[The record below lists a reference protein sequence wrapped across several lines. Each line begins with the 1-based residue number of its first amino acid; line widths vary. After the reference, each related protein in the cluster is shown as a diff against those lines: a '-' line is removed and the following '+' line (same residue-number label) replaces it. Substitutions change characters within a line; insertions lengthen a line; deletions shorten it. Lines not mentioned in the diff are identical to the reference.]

1 MYLSVRNDSFQ
12 FFYYYSGC
20 CFQHVT
26 PLLGRHLFGAI
37 SLQRC
42 KQTMTCTSSLI
53 CNCCWRTGNNSF
65 CEAVTKCN
73 RNRWGIRLSPSR
85 NNRKIY
91 CQCRSMQITVE
102 EQQQQ
107 QRSVCTLQ
115 FKNVGLDVGK
125 VPIIRD
131 INFSL
136 FEGEILCLLGPSG
149 SGKSTILRIAAG
161 LTRPTEGFV
170 YYQGKELIGINEG
183 AAIVFQNFALFPW
196 LTVSEN
202 VELGIRGTK
211 SKIQRKAKAEKAID
225 MIGLDGYENAYPKEL
240 SGGMRQRVGF
250 ARAIAVEP
258 ELLCMDEPF
267 SALDVLT
274 GENLKSE
281 LLRLWQAGEIPTKSI
296 LIVTHSI
303 EEAVGLAD
311 RIIILGKDPGHIRSL
326 LRIPL
331 SHPRDRKSRSF
342 QNLIDQVYT
351 LLSRPDATCLTEGIP
366 VMASKKLKNT
376 FSAPSTKLVS
386 QESSKYPTLPSV
398 RIGSVAGLLSFFG
411 DERVIDLYR
420 LGQRLQLDVDDLYPL
435 LEAGVILNILK
446 VTEGDVMLT
455 DQGSRFSVASI
466 DDKKSMVREAL
477 LQSEGARLIQQI
489 YWLLRQTKRVHRVPE
504 ELILDT
510 ILEKYF
516 SPSESRRQLEVAIE
530 WGRYAELFGYD
541 APSGELFLD
550 EDPQQGE

>member
-1 MYLSVRNDSFQ
+1 MSSSF
-12 FFYYYSGC
+12 
-20 CFQHVT
+20 T
-26 PLLGRHLFGAI
+26 PMDKL
-37 SLQRC
+37 
-42 KQTMTCTSSLI
+42 
-53 CNCCWRTGNNSF
+53 CWRTGNKYCCRVATQWNKNSRDTRMRQS
-65 CEAVTKCN
+65 TK
-73 RNRWGIRLSPSR
+73 
-85 NNRKIY
+85 NRKIY
-91 CQCRSMQITVE
+91 WQF
-102 EQQQQ
+102 
-107 QRSVCTLQ
+107 CTLQ
-115 FKNVGLDVGK
+115 FKNVGLQVGK

-170 YYQGKELIGINEG
+170 YYQGKELHGINEG

-202 VELGIRGTK
+202 VELGIRGAK

-296 LIVTHSI
+296 LIMTHSI

-342 QNLIDQVYT
+342 QNLIDHVYT
-351 LLSRPDATCLTEGIP
+351 LLSRPDATCLSESIP
-366 VMASKKLKNT
+366 VVVSKKQKST
-376 FSAPSTKLVS
+376 FLVSSSARLVS

-398 RIGSVAGLLSFFG
+398 RI
-411 DERVIDLYR
+411 
-420 LGQRLQLDVDDLYPL
+420 GQRLQLDVDDLYPL

-489 YWLLRQTKRVHRVPE
+489 YRLLRQTKRVHRVPE

-550 EDPQQGE
+550 EEDPQQEE

>member
-1 MYLSVRNDSFQ
+1 MSSSF
-12 FFYYYSGC
+12 
-20 CFQHVT
+20 T
-26 PLLGRHLFGAI
+26 PMDKL
-37 SLQRC
+37 
-42 KQTMTCTSSLI
+42 
-53 CNCCWRTGNNSF
+53 CWRTGNKYCCRVATQWNKNSRDTRMRQS
-65 CEAVTKCN
+65 TK
-73 RNRWGIRLSPSR
+73 
-85 NNRKIY
+85 NRKIY
-91 CQCRSMQITVE
+91 WQF
-102 EQQQQ
+102 
-107 QRSVCTLQ
+107 CTLQ
-115 FKNVGLDVGK
+115 FKNVGLQVGK

-170 YYQGKELIGINEG
+170 YYQGKELHGINEG

-202 VELGIRGTK
+202 VELGIRGAK

-342 QNLIDQVYT
+342 QNLIDHVYT
-351 LLSRPDATCLTEGIP
+351 LLSRPDATCLSESIP
-366 VMASKKLKNT
+366 VVVSKKQKST
-376 FSAPSTKLVS
+376 FLVSSSARLVS

-411 DERVIDLYR
+411 DERCIDLYR

-550 EDPQQGE
+550 EEDPQQEE